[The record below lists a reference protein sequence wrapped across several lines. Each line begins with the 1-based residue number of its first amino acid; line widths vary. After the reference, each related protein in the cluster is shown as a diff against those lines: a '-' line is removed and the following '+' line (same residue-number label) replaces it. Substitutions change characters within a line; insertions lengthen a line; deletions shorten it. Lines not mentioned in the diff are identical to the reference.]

1 MKMRISFST
10 SLLLIAANFLLMSGY
25 PSVTRAEGDGQ
36 SAGVQVYELN
46 PYVGR
51 SYDIV
56 GRLWVGSWR
65 TAFGIPTYSNK
76 DDAIAAMQKEAARLN
91 ADALVS
97 VSCLD
102 QHGSTWFQGNDSAFL
117 CYGLAIQLRKNPA

>member
-1 MKMRISFST
+1 MRIAFSP
-10 SLLLIAANFLLMSGY
+10 SLLLIAGAVSFVFGY
-25 PSVTRAEGDGQ
+25 ASFARAEGEGQ
-36 SAGVQVYELN
+36 SGSVQVYELN

-56 GRLWVGSWR
+56 GRLWVSSWR
-65 TAFGIPTYSNK
+65 TAFGIPTYSSK

-102 QHGSTWFQGNDSAFL
+102 QHGSTWFQGSDSAFF